1 MRIMAEPSS
10 RRMARGGCCTR
21 TVVPHAPSIRGGMY
35 TTEGQSLELV
45 GEAAL
50 GESTGD
56 GDLDDS
62 HGMTTNGEA

>member
-1 MRIMAEPSS
+1 
-10 RRMARGGCCTR
+10 
-21 TVVPHAPSIRGGMY
+21 MY